1 MPLGPLGGSHCS
13 SWGAFVSAFGVAAN
27 ATDAVNSVARMMLR
41 MRPPLGS
48 VRITQSNLKAEWLL
62 PARHRAEGRQVALL
76 DTDGVAEVE
85 QVEQVGDERQVMK
98 PVAGQ
103 ELVELV
109 GG

>member
-1 MPLGPLGGSHCS
+1 MTLSPLGSSHCFNC
-13 SWGAFVSAFGVAAN
+13 GAFLSAFGVAAN

-48 VRITQSNLKAEWLL
+48 VRITQSNLKAERLL

-85 QVEQVGDERQVMK
+85 QVEQIGDEREVMT

-103 ELVELV
+103 ELVESV